1 MSATQT
7 RTHVTV
13 KPVALTPWA
22 HTHVFVI
29 VLTKEMALNA
39 VSSIHI
45 YINEKA

>member
-13 KPVALTPWA
+13 KPVALTPWV

-29 VLTKEMALNA
+29 VLTKEMALNP
-39 VSSIHI
+39 VSTIHI
-45 YINEKA
+45 

>member
-13 KPVALTPWA
+13 KQVALTQWA
-22 HTHVFVI
+22 HTLVFVI

-39 VSSIHI
+39 VSTIHI
-45 YINEKA
+45 

>member
-1 MSATQT
+1 M
-7 RTHVTV
+7 TV